1 MEIFISSYGKLI
13 KYNIITGVVT
23 DLQTNGLYY
32 GAVSNKSNIYSIF
45 RPDKERLTGNFLSI
59 IDRQT
64 NSIIKRKIEG
74 SHIHEIIFSLDKKR
88 LFYISTN
95 DGFLFELDLNNLEV
109 IEKTKLGTR
118 ANHINTIAIKDNLL
132 YTLYHN
138 RGRSDIV
145 VFDMSK
151 NYYEVKKYLNIGI
164 KCHNITFWKQG
175 FLYLDSDNG
184 QVKYFNETTEEITL
198 IYDFIFLNEK
208 KFLKG
213 LLVLNNLLFVGVSMF
228 TNRILRYNYN
238 SEVGCINLNTNKL
251 IFLKFFETNGIIN
264 TISYIDGHNYIIN
277 NINTISNIYSPGLNF
292 SFINKKKISEE
303 TIKHIGYVPV
313 DDLKKVI
320 VPELWKSNIYSFN
333 DHFQPKFRNDKPIIL
348 IFCNSE
354 CTKFYKTQ
362 YWREYRHLM
371 IPLIKYIFG
380 SFKLKHIGR
389 LQFSLLRS
397 KENINMHTDKNE
409 WARNYKRIHIAIN
422 TNNNVNFNFKV
433 GNKLISNKIKEGEI
447 IEFNNLIPH
456 GVINDSDF
464 DRIHIIID
472 YSIDK
477 IDEEYIK
484 LKDEE
489 VIKLN

>member
-13 KYNIITGVVT
+13 KYNIITGQVI

-32 GAVSNKSNIYSIF
+32 GALSNKSNIYSIF
-45 RPDKERLTGNFLSI
+45 RPDKERLSEDFLAI

-64 NSIIKRKIEG
+64 NSFNKRKIEG
-74 SHIHEIIFSLDKKR
+74 SHIHEIIFTLDKKR

-109 IEKTKLGTR
+109 LEKVKLGTR
-118 ANHINTIAIKDNLL
+118 ANHINTISIKDNLL

-138 RGRSDIV
+138 RGKSDIV
-145 VFDMSK
+145 VFDMLN
-151 NYYEVKKYLNIGI
+151 NYNEVKKYKSIGI

-184 QVKYFNETTEEITL
+184 KVNYFNETTKEITV

-228 TNRILRYNYN
+228 TNRKLRYNYN
-238 SEVGCINLNTNKL
+238 SEVGCINLITNKL
-251 IFLKFFETNGIIN
+251 IFLKLFETNGIIN

-277 NINTISNIYSPGLNF
+277 RTDKINHINFSGLNF
-292 SFINKKKISEE
+292 SFIEEKKLSNE
-303 TIKHIGYVPV
+303 TIKHIGYIPV
-313 DDLKKVI
+313 NDLKKVI
-320 VPELWKSNIYSFN
+320 IPELWNSNIYPFN
-333 DHFQPKFRNDKPIIL
+333 DHFQGKFRNDKPIIL

-362 YWREYRHLM
+362 YWRKYRYLM
-371 IPLIKYIFG
+371 IPLIRYIFG
-380 SFKLKHIGR
+380 SFKLRNIGR

-397 KENINMHTDKNE
+397 KENIHMHTDKNK

-433 GNKLISNKIKEGEI
+433 DNKLINNKIREGEI

-456 GVINDSDF
+456 GVKNDSDF

-472 YSIDK
+472 YSIDR
-477 IDEEYIK
+477 IDEEYIN
-484 LKDEE
+484 LKDGE
-489 VIKLN
+489 IINLN